1 MGGVFCKK
9 WKMGFFVKHW
19 TFPQRSKVQ
28 FSISIF
34 SFYILLFWGVRTH
47 PTHPPAY
54 GLVGVQN
61 AENGVILG
69 HPKSSAMTAGDS
81 IERIRL
87 LFDFNRNSA
96 STCTVFEI

>member
-1 MGGVFCKK
+1 MGVFCKK
-9 WKMGFFVKHW
+9 SGKWVFVKHW

-28 FSISIF
+28 FSRLSVF
-34 SFYILLFWGVRTH
+34 FLFYIFLIGGVRTH
-47 PTHPPAY
+47 PTHPTAY
-54 GLVGVQN
+54 GLVEVQN

-69 HPKSSAMTAGDS
+69 HPKSSAMTGDS